1 MKRTTTMT
9 LTRVSANEISFLL
22 FKPLPL
28 SFFSGILF
36 ELFLKSRSIEIN
48 ELERVEPGVKCL
60 YLVERSESEEI
71 SARAPA
77 IALSLSARLPG
88 PDAISSAGELS
99 STRLDRV
106 RCRVSKRHFKR
117 RSSRP
122 CARTS
127 GSLPSSKRSL

>member
-28 SFFSGILF
+28 SFFSA
-36 ELFLKSRSIEIN
+36 IEV
-48 ELERVEPGVKCL
+48 ERVEPGVKCL

>member
-1 MKRTTTMT
+1 MTTMT

-28 SFFSGILF
+28 SFFSQ
-36 ELFLKSRSIEIN
+36 LKAIEV
-48 ELERVEPGVKCL
+48 ERVEPGVKCL

-88 PDAISSAGELS
+88 PDAISSVGELS

-122 CARTS
+122 CVRTS
-127 GSLPSSKRSL
+127 GSSPSSKRSL